1 MLEMKM
7 TTDLQTAL
15 PAEIGF
21 NFEELKLEL
30 TERLHHYN
38 TLVVTEDAIQDAKT
52 DRANL
57 RKLRDAIDTRRKDV
71 KKVYMQPYNV
81 FEAKAKELTALID
94 APIAA
99 IDGQVKS
106 FEEQQRNQKL
116 AEIEAQYEELVP
128 ETIRDIIPLNRILD
142 QRWLNKS
149 TTMKSITEAIQT
161 RVKRTNVDLALLSGV
176 EPKYMAA
183 TRAKYIETLDVNTAL
198 DYQYELAAADERF
211 RQQEEARQQR
221 EALRANLASQAPQA
235 ETKPPVAAQEP
246 VREPGHHPTP
256 EEKRYFLRLEF
267 PCIKKGQADALKA
280 FLTANSIEYI
290 NITNNK

>member
-21 NFEELKLEL
+21 NFDELKLEL

-57 RKLRDAIDTRRKDV
+57 RKLRDAIDTHRKDV
-71 KKVYMQPYNV
+71 KKAYMRPFNV
-81 FEAKAKELTALID
+81 FEAQIKELTALID

-106 FEEQQRNQKL
+106 FDEQQRNQKL
-116 AEIEAQYEELVP
+116 TEIEAQYEELVP
-128 ETIRDIIPLNRILD
+128 ETIRDIIPLSRILD
-142 QRWLNKS
+142 QRCLNKS

-161 RVKRTNVDLALLSGV
+161 RVKRTNVDLALLNGV

-235 ETKPPVAAQEP
+235 EEKPPVAAQEP
-246 VREPGHHPTP
+246 VNEPRK
-256 EEKRYFLRLEF
+256 EEKMYSLRLEF
-267 PCIKKGQADALKA
+267 QLTMRQADALKQ
-280 FLTANSIEYI
+280 FLTANHI
-290 NITNNK
+290 NYVKI